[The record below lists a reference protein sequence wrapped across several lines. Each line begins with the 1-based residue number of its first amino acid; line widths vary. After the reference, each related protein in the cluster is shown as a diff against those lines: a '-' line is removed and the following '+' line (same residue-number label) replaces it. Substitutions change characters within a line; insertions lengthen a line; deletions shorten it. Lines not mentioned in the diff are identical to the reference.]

1 MRIDQSNQA
10 DCIGTE
16 VYEIVKVPSMLTL
29 SLREIKAD
37 KFALVSA
44 ILIIILLTSIIIAAP
59 IITTEAAARVNV
71 FNRHRPPSWLEG
83 GAEGYFLGTD
93 AGGRNMLHLLV
104 VASRNSLI
112 IGFGVATISIV
123 IGFIVGI
130 FSGYFGGH
138 IDNVIMRLTDT
149 WTMVPGIMFI
159 VAMVHIWDRTILNM
173 IILLVIFSWM
183 ARARLIRSVTLQQR
197 NMDYVSASKT
207 MGTRNLVIMF
217 KEVVPNL
224 LPIIAPDIVL
234 TVAATIGVETGLSML
249 GFGLPQSTP
258 SLGSII
264 NNAMVLINLQQRWWM
279 WLPAILLIFMLTLCI
294 NFVGQ
299 AIQRV
304 ADPRQRLV

>member
-1 MRIDQSNQA
+1 MEQNKTF
-10 DCIGTE
+10 GTE
-16 VYEIVKVPSMLTL
+16 VYEIVKVPSMFLL

-37 KFALVSA
+37 KFALVGA
-44 ILIIILLTSIIIAAP
+44 IIIFVILSFIVIAAP
-59 IITTEAAARVNV
+59 IITTEAAAHVNI
-71 FNRHRPPSWLEG
+71 FNRHQPPSWVEG
-83 GAEGYFLGTD
+83 GAEGYVLGTD
-93 AGGRNMLHLLV
+93 SGGRNMFHLLV

-112 IGFGVATISIV
+112 IGFGVAVISIA

-138 IDNVIMRLTDT
+138 FDNVVMRLTDT
-149 WTMVPGIMFI
+149 WTMVPSTMFI
-159 VAMVHIWDRTILNM
+159 IAMVHVWDRTIVNM
-173 IILLVIFSWM
+173 IILLVIFGWM
-183 ARARLIRSVTLQQR
+183 GRARLIRSVALQQR
-197 NMDYVSASKT
+197 NMDYVAASKT

-217 KEVVPNL
+217 REVVPNL
-224 LPIIAPDIVL
+224 IPVIAPDIVL
-234 TVAATIGVETGLSML
+234 TIATTIGVETGLSLL
-249 GFGLPQSTP
+249 GFGLPQHTP

-279 WLPAILLIFMLTLCI
+279 WFPAILLMFTLTLCI